1 MLDCEIMGCRVVS
14 LRHEE
19 TGGSCPSLLQ
29 ESRYSAQTEVF
40 GPALQAKL
48 RSVRVF
54 LVGAGALGCEFLKNF
69 AMMGLA
75 SSPEGQVRM
84 ATLEAPS
91 LLSAM
96 CILGGSDLA
105 NAFVLRR
112 ADLARCCCR
121 SQ

>member
-1 MLDCEIMGCRVVS
+1 MN
-14 LRHEE
+14 EE
-19 TGGSCPSLLQ
+19 VTDVLLPQ

-84 ATLEAPS
+84 LEAHTAAS
-91 LLSAM
+91 HVHLQ
-96 CILGGSDLA
+96 I
-105 NAFVLRR
+105 
-112 ADLARCCCR
+112 
-121 SQ
+121 